1 MEKRL
6 GIPSVELTRLYQV
19 AQIHKQYQALAQVL
33 GTEIDDSSWHERA
46 QAVVGKMRE
55 KYSGTTV
62 AIGEMQNGN
71 AFEMALA

>member
-55 KYSGTTV
+55 KYSGRLSPSARCRT
-62 AIGEMQNGN
+62 AMP
-71 AFEMALA
+71 LRWP